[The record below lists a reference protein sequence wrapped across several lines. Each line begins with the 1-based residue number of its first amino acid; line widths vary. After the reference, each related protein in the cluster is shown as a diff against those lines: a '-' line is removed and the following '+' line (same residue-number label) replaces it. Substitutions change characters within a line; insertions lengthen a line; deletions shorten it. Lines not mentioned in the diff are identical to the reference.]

1 MLCSMWK
8 YSVTAGFT
16 SKRRKET
23 FRGSSSA
30 VSVYEYLTNVDKLD
44 KLECASVYN
53 WELHA
58 TCVYSYL
65 SIFTVCVCEGPA
77 HVLGR

>member
-30 VSVYEYLTNVDKLD
+30 VSVYEYVTNVD
-44 KLECASVYN
+44 KLECASVHN

-65 SIFTVCVCEGPA
+65 SKFAVCLCEVPA
-77 HVLGR
+77 NVLGR